1 MLDASC
7 DSTNTGWR
15 QYLHVTDFAGATCFD
30 EGNGYS
36 APRKC
41 RRIAPNPLVHG
52 LFTAIYCV
60 QTPKQSQFQQNK
72 AK

>member
-52 LFTAIYCV
+52 LFTAIYGV
-60 QTPKQSQFQQNK
+60 QTPKQSQF
-72 AK
+72 